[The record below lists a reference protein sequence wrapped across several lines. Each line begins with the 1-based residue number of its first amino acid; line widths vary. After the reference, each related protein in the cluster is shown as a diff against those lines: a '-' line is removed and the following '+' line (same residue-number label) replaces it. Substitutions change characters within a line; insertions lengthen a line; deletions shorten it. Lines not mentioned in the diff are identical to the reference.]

1 MKAAYSGH
9 ARIRNSEESAPG
21 REEIAGIRLKEVE
34 FLDEIRRA
42 SPAAVEELFDR
53 YHPKVYSLARSILKN
68 ESDAEEVAQDVFLTV
83 VRKAGLFRGQSALY
97 SWIYRICVNTC
108 LMRLR
113 KQRRNGTVP
122 IGEYLPVFTS
132 EGRHVRQVED
142 WSRGIERRMLEK
154 ELGQLIEKYAG
165 DLSEKYRMVFVLCDV
180 QGFSY
185 EEAARI
191 MNLSIP
197 ALKSRLHRSRLYLR
211 ERLGRYLREGNT

>member
-1 MKAAYSGH
+1 MNIH
-9 ARIRNSEESAPG
+9 ASIRNREEAAPG
-21 REEIAGIRLKEVE
+21 REEISGIRLKEAE

-42 SPAAVEELFDR
+42 SPTAVEELFER

-132 EGRHVRQVED
+132 EGKHARQVED

-165 DLSEKYRMVFVLCDV
+165 NLSEKYRTVFVLCDV

-191 MNLSIP
+191 MNLSVP